1 MTSRRPVIGI
11 TTHTLQSLPGIPP
24 DMPQSWVMSQ
34 RYILALTAAGALP
47 WLVPL
52 LVDDADTLRGIYEEL
67 AGVFLPG
74 GLDVDPTCYGEVQH
88 PRADRADVPRDRVE
102 LMLTRWA
109 LEDRKP
115 VLGVC
120 RGVQVMNIVA
130 GGTLYQDLSDQRTGS
145 IKHDYFP
152 FEGERY
158 ARDFLAHEV
167 RVAER
172 TRLAQILGVREL
184 KVNSMHHQGIKS
196 LGRGLVPAAVA
207 PDGVIEATESG
218 DGHFFIGVQWH
229 PEALADADPRMRR
242 IFQAFVDA
250 ASEYRERRVECPG
263 SGV

>member
-1 MTSRRPVIGI
+1 MTRRPIIGI

-52 LVDDADTLRGIYEEL
+52 LMDDAATLRGIYEAL
-67 AGVFLPG
+67 DGVFLPG
-74 GLDVDPTCYGEVQH
+74 GLDVDPACYGEGEQH

-109 LEDRKP
+109 LEDHKP

-120 RGVQVMNIVA
+120 RGVQVMNVVT
-130 GGTLYQDLSDQRTGS
+130 GGTLYQDLADERAGS

-152 FEGERY
+152 FDGGRY
-158 ARDFLAHEV
+158 ARDFLAHDV
-167 RVAER
+167 RVADR
-172 TRLAQILGVREL
+172 TRLAAILGAREL

-207 PDGVIEATESG
+207 PDGVIEAAESAN
-218 DGHFFIGVQWH
+218 GHFFVGVQWH
-229 PEALADADPRMRR
+229 PEALTEADPRMHRL
-242 IFQAFVDA
+242 FAAFVEA
-250 ASEYRERRVECPG
+250 ARDFRETRELSETPAG
-263 SGV
+263 